1 MLVSL
6 ESVYYTQNMFN
17 KDYFKNK
24 KITVIGLGLLGR
36 GVGDVAFLAEN
47 GAYLIVTDLK
57 TRKQLKA
64 SLDKLKKFKN
74 IKYVLGKHRL
84 QDFRNRDMIL
94 KSADVKPDSI
104 YIKEARKNKIPIEMS
119 ASLFAKLSEAT
130 IIGVTGTRG
139 KSTVTHMIYEILKS
153 YQGSSLVGI
162 TDNDNKKTQ
171 VFLGGNIRGIANLP
185 LLKKVKKDDIVVME
199 LDSWQLQGFGESKIS
214 PHIAVFTN
222 LMRDHM
228 NYYKDDMNKYFQD
241 KANIYKYQK
250 KGDYLITGKEISRK
264 IKSKARP
271 WTKGKLIVPKPLPKN
286 WKLKLVGEHN
296 RENASLAVEAM
307 HKAGVPKKITKKALE
322 DFRGVEGRLQY
333 MKIIRGVKIYNDNN
347 ATSPDATIAALKAL
361 GNHLGTRL
369 PSEKNIVLII
379 GGADKGL
386 DMKALLK
393 EIPKYCKSVI
403 LLAGT
408 GTDKIK
414 NKTTWLSE
422 SLMVDNLKDA
432 VKLAMEDAKK
442 GDTILFSPT
451 FASFGMFKNEYDRN
465 DQFVDIIKKLK

>member
-1 MLVSL
+1 M
-6 ESVYYTQNMFN
+6 
-17 KDYFKNK
+17 KDYFKGK
-24 KITVIGLGLLGR
+24 KITVMGLGLLGR
-36 GVGDVAFLAEN
+36 GVGDVEFLAKS
-47 GAYLIVTDLK
+47 GADLKETDLK
-57 TRKQLKA
+57 TSKQLKV

-84 QDFRNRDMIL
+84 QDFKNRDMIL
-94 KSADVKPDSI
+94 KSAGVPLDSV
-104 YIKEARKNKIPIEMS
+104 YIKEAKKNKIPIEMS
-119 ASLFAKLSEAT
+119 ASLFAKLS
-130 IIGVTGTRG
+130 GVEIVGITGTRG
-139 KSTVTHMIYEILKS
+139 KSTVTQMIYEILKA
-153 YQGSSLVGI
+153 
-162 TDNDNKKTQ
+162 NKKRRI
-171 VFLGGNIRGIANLP
+171 FLGGNIRGVSTLS
-185 LLKKVKKDDIVVME
+185 LLNKIKTKDIVVME

-307 HKAGVPKKITKKALE
+307 HKAGVPNNIIKKALE